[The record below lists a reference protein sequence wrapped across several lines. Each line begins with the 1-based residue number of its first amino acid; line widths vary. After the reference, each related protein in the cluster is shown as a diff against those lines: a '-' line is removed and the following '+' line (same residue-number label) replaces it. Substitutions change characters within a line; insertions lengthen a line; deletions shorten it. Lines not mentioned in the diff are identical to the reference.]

1 MTSTLTSNDS
11 VEAPTPASLLNIP
24 IKANEQLVDSVN
36 PSILTA
42 VSNNNNN
49 NTNII
54 NANIKSAKSNLMASK
69 DATNNKDANKDT
81 FFTLK
86 KWNLVAMWSWDVE
99 CEVCA
104 ICRTPLMG

>member
-1 MTSTLTSNDS
+1 MTSTLTT
-11 VEAPTPASLLNIP
+11 EQTASLILNTKKDDLIP
-24 IKANEQLVDSVN
+24 SDLVN

-42 VSNNNNN
+42 VTNNNNN
-49 NTNII
+49 NTNVI
-54 NANIKSAKSNLMASK
+54 NANIKSAKSNVITSK
-69 DATNNKDANKDT
+69 ETTNPNGKETNKDT
-81 FFTLK
+81 LFTLK

>member
-1 MTSTLTSNDS
+1 MTSTLTTEQTTSSILNTKKDDLI
-11 VEAPTPASLLNIP
+11 PTDL
-24 IKANEQLVDSVN
+24 VN

-42 VSNNNNN
+42 VTNNNNN
-49 NTNII
+49 NTNVL
-54 NANIKSAKSNLMASK
+54 NANIKSAKSNLITSK
-69 DATNNKDANKDT
+69 ETSNSKEANKDT
-81 FFTLK
+81 LFTLK